1 MNKRVLLINGSIY
14 LPGEG
19 GYKRTMYLFDM
30 MRKMGYAVTLLTSDF
45 NHYAKKERD
54 VNQFYKDY
62 PDYSDIKMVHMPSYK
77 KNISLKR
84 YFSGKVYAQ
93 NIKKWVK
100 KHIDEFD
107 IVMTSMPAI
116 STINGIYPICE
127 KNGVKMLVDVR
138 DLHPEAFRVVVK
150 NGFLYNV
157 LFYGMK
163 KSANKAYS
171 HADEMIAVSEEY
183 LKRGLSCNTKAKNPK
198 TVYIGSALEKFDA
211 GVKKYSDSIIKP
223 AGDFWVTYAG
233 TLGSSYDLDTLL
245 ECAKRIQNTHPTIK
259 IKILGQ
265 GPEEGR
271 LKEIVEKEKIFNVE
285 FLGFMPYEKMAAF
298 LAKSDLTINSIKKN
312 ASQSIINKVADY
324 FAAGIPMVNGC
335 PCKEQQEMVDKYHVG
350 LNYASENVESLTSA
364 IISLATD
371 DKIRTEYG
379 LNARR
384 LAMEKFNRS
393 TSYLEIIR
401 TIDNM

>member
-1 MNKRVLLINGSIY
+1 MKKRVLLINGSIY

-45 NHYAKKERD
+45 NHYAKKARD

-107 IVMTSMPAI
+107 VVMTSMPAI

-223 AGDFWVTYAG
+223 ASDFWVTYAG

-350 LNYASENVESLTSA
+350 LNYESENVESLTSA
-364 IISLATD
+364 IISLTTD